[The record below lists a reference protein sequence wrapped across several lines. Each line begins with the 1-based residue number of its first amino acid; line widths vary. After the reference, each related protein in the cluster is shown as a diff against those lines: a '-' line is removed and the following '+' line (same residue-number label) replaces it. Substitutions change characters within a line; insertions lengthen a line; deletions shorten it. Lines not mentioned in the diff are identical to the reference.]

1 MPILF
6 ENFLKKMFNNFR
18 RLARMTKNEL
28 SVEDLQSESWIV
40 AHEISNQRGYNID
53 FSDVNDEQLLM
64 RALNVRYVKR
74 GDWHLRKSIR
84 IDQDNSDDEN
94 AINWSNRL
102 RALDSSDPLV
112 ILVERETGFELN
124 NMLRSSYSQATAYI
138 KLFDVFDFD
147 RQKICSHLIV
157 KNDTLLTRFR
167 FAAKVVRVQ
176 PSLFDRVEAIP
187 DDFNALPG
195 KEFHLPIAVAFCPS
209 TKQLAW
215 NF

>member
-1 MPILF
+1 MPFVF
-6 ENFLKKMFNNFR
+6 ENFLKKMLNNFR
-18 RLARMTKNEL
+18 RLARMTRNEL

-40 AHEISNQRGYNID
+40 AHEITNQRGYDID

-74 GDWHLRKSIR
+74 GDWHLRKSVR
-84 IDQDNSDDEN
+84 IDKDDSEEEN

-102 RALDSSDPLV
+102 RASESSDPLV
-112 ILVERETGFELN
+112 TLVERENGFELTM
-124 NMLRSSYSQATAYI
+124 MLRSSYSQATAYI

-147 RQKICSHLIV
+147 RQKICNHLVV
-157 KNDTLLTRFR
+157 KNNTLLTRFR

-195 KEFHLPIAVAFCPS
+195 KEFHLPIVVAFCPKV
-209 TKQLAW
+209 KQLAW
-215 NF
+215 EF